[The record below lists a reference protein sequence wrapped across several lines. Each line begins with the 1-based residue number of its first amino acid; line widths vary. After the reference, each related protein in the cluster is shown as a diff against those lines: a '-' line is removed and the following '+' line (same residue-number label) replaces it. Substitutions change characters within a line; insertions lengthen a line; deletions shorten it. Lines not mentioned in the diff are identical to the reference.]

1 MSYLLLLVVA
11 IVAIYIGVRDLK
23 FQIISDS
30 ANTTL
35 LLLTLFG
42 TIVLSISEA
51 EIVKFGFTWLISLC
65 VFLFLYLL
73 AIVTKGAIG
82 GGDIK
87 FAPSLSAALAW
98 FNPAAGFWFLFVGF
112 QVAAVVAIYKL
123 TFKGASLKQ
132 RIAFGPYLTLGYL
145 LTAGWFLAL

>member
-11 IVAIYIGVRDLK
+11 ILAIYIAVKDLK

-42 TIVLSISEA
+42 TLVLSISE
-51 EIVKFGFTWLISLC
+51 EGMVKFGLTWLISFC
-65 VFLFLYLL
+65 VFLCLYLL

-87 FAPSLSAALAW
+87 FAPSLSASLAW
-98 FNPAAGFWFLFVGF
+98 FSPAAGFWFLLVGF
-112 QVAAVVAIYKL
+112 QLGAMVAIYEL
-123 TFKGASLKQ
+123 TFKGASPKQ

-145 LTAGWFLAL
+145 LTAGWILAL

>member
-11 IVAIYIGVRDLK
+11 ILAIYIAEKDLR

-42 TIVLSISEA
+42 TLGLSISEA
-51 EIVKFGFTWLISLC
+51 EVAKFGLTWLISLC

-87 FAPSLSAALAW
+87 FAPSLSASLAW
-98 FNPAAGFWFLFVGF
+98 FSP
-112 QVAAVVAIYKL
+112 
-123 TFKGASLKQ
+123 
-132 RIAFGPYLTLGYL
+132 
-145 LTAGWFLAL
+145 

>member
-11 IVAIYIGVRDLK
+11 ILAIFIAVKDLK

-30 ANTTL
+30 ANTVL
-35 LLLTLFG
+35 LLLTLIG
-42 TIVLSISEA
+42 TFVLSINEA
-51 EIVKFGFTWLISLC
+51 KIVKFGLTWLISLC
-65 VFLFLYLL
+65 VFLCLYLL

-98 FNPAAGFWFLFVGF
+98 FSPAAGFWFLLVGF
-112 QVAAVVAIYKL
+112 QLAALVAIYKL

-145 LTAGWFLAL
+145 LTAGWILAL

>member
-30 ANTTL
+30 ANTVL

-65 VFLFLYLL
+65 VFYSFMY
-73 AIVTKGAIG
+73 
-82 GGDIK
+82 
-87 FAPSLSAALAW
+87 
-98 FNPAAGFWFLFVGF
+98 
-112 QVAAVVAIYKL
+112 
-123 TFKGASLKQ
+123 
-132 RIAFGPYLTLGYL
+132 
-145 LTAGWFLAL
+145 

>member
-1 MSYLLLLVVA
+1 L
-11 IVAIYIGVRDLK
+11 AIYIAEKDLR

-42 TIVLSISEA
+42 TLGLSISEA
-51 EIVKFGFTWLISLC
+51 EVAKFGLTWLISLC

-87 FAPSLSAALAW
+87 FAPSLSASLAW
-98 FNPAAGFWFLFVGF
+98 FSPAAGFWFLLVGF
-112 QVAAVVAIYKL
+112 QLAAVVAIYKL

-145 LTAGWFLAL
+145 LTAGWILAL